1 VELRS
6 ITESIRSANV
16 GADYLEATATAV
28 HPERKSITC
37 EAVTCDGA
45 QCSIKC
51 SPSPPHPSPAGCPA
65 HITRPALTLRR
76 RSEFE
81 VEYDT
86 LVMGVGA
93 SVNTF
98 GIKGV
103 RDHCFFLKQIEHA
116 AALRTAIGNT
126 FERANLPGMS
136 EEERIKTL
144 TFVVVGA
151 GPTGIEFTAEL
162 RDFIEEDLP
171 KYYPGL
177 LKYVR
182 IRVLEASDRVLMQ
195 FKESLQ
201 EKAVADVTAPASVPG
216 LAPDYCQVLLQSAVK
231 EVTADDITLN
241 DGTVLPYG
249 IAVWAAG
256 IGPLPVTLDLVKKL
270 PECAENQQ
278 ARGRLTTDRWLRVA
292 GADGT
297 VLALGDCAFVKD
309 APLPATAQVAAQQGS
324 YLGRLLSRGYDFS
337 EMVPRKADHPQSSPR
352 SGHLP
357 GPAPAPRPPRAR
369 PAPAPRPPRAR
380 PAPAPRP
387 PRAPRQ
393 SGQGGESECECEHGA
408 RGAGWRG
415 RFSFSTW
422 ASWPTPAGATRW
434 PRCSSTTRRSPTSR
448 ALSAGSPG
456 AQSTLPSRSSPRPRP
471 RPPASARLRPP
482 PPAAVRIRAAC

>member
-1 VELRS
+1 MELRS

-45 QCSIKC
+45 QCSIN
-51 SPSPPHPSPAGCPA
+51 
-65 HITRPALTLRR
+65 
-76 RSEFE
+76 EFE

-352 SGHLP
+352 SGL
-357 GPAPAPRPPRAR
+357 AR
-369 PAPAPRPPRAR
+369 PFQFLNLGILAYTGGSNALAQVQLDDKKVTD
-380 PAPAPRP
+380 
-387 PRAPRQ
+387 Q
-393 SGQGGESECECEHGA
+393 SGA
-408 RGAGWRG
+408 VGWLAWRSVYLAKQVSLKNQVSVLFDWAKTSLFG
-415 RFSFSTW
+415 RDL
-422 ASWPTPAGATRW
+422 TRF
-434 PRCSSTTRRSPTSR
+434 
-448 ALSAGSPG
+448 
-456 AQSTLPSRSSPRPRP
+456 
-471 RPPASARLRPP
+471 
-482 PPAAVRIRAAC
+482 